1 MIDRDPNKKVEKLER
16 IDAYW
21 VKSTIEIT
29 VIFLSKLLMPITK
42 KKLIERNGTLAKI
55 IKEI

>member
-1 MIDRDPNKKVEKLER
+1 MLKNLNDV

-29 VIFLSKLLMPITK
+29 VIFLSKLLMPIIK
-42 KKLIERNGTLAKI
+42 KKKVIERNGTLAKI